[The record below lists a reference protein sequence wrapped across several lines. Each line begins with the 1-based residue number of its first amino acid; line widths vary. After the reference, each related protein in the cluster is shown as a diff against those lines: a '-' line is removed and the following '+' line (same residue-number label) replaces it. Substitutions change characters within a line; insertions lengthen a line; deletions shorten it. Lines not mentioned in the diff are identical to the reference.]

1 MEGHPANPGDI
12 AKLVVT
18 SFINYKTPLIRYNIG
33 DTVLLASR
41 NKTCNCKCNM
51 PIIEKIIGREDDI
64 LWSEEKGFVGRMDT
78 AYKGLVGIKESQLI
92 QESTKKVV
100 INMVVDN
107 DFSDK
112 VQNKLVKN
120 LKERLG
126 ENINYNINIVENIPL
141 GANGKIDA
149 VKRNFKLK
157 F

>member
-1 MEGHPANPGDI
+1 
-12 AKLVVT
+12 
-18 SFINYKTPLIRYNIG
+18 
-33 DTVLLASR
+33 
-41 NKTCNCKCNM
+41 M